1 MKSLK
6 KSPVEI
12 HLPGFIMKF
21 KMINPS
27 SKGRR
32 YGAKRFIHRKYT
44 ANKSYIYRKYAA
56 NNAAIDE

>member
-32 YGAKRFIHRKYT
+32 YGAKRFI
-44 ANKSYIYRKYAA
+44 YRKYAA